1 MLCQLLFFCQ
11 KNTFYSNRIKGIL
24 DGYFVKFTGVKKP
37 NVVDEPWNMLG
48 CLGKAKGR
56 DSRLEKSRGERVKT
70 GKNRPPSVQVQ
81 DFLVEIQWTQFL
93 ILKVSSKYSFVHNE

>member
-1 MLCQLLFFCQ
+1 MLCLLLFFCQ

-70 GKNRPPSVQVQ
+70 GHHLFRSRIFWWKSNGHR
-81 DFLVEIQWTQFL
+81 FL
-93 ILKVSSKYSFVHNE
+93 S